1 MPAGDLIRAN
11 AAQPAVAS
19 HTFLL
24 FDDAR
29 VTHGAYYAE
38 CMRWANLLLGLRTP
52 SRPFHVGVLL
62 DNIPDYFY
70 ALGGAALA
78 GAVIVGINNT
88 KRGTHLARDIAYTDC
103 QILVTEEK
111 YLPLLDSIDAEIAV
125 DSGRILVSRRWSDPE
140 ASDSSRLLKEGF
152 GTLRQAQG
160 ERKTA
165 MKPGRGT
172 AHAEPVEAWGGVFQ
186 QPAAACASD
195 SYRDL
200 DAALAEMGG
209 GSDPHV
215 TIRDTDTYI
224 LVFTS
229 GTVTAPKAV
238 ICSHGRMVE
247 TGKSIGAN
255 IYSITPDDV
264 GYVAMP
270 LFHANALMCGFM
282 PALYYGTGV
291 AMIRKF
297 SKTRWLS
304 DIRRY
309 GATFFNY
316 TGKPL
321 AYILSTP
328 RQPDDHVNPLRI
340 CYGNEGS
347 HRVVAEF
354 EERFGCRVVDVFG
367 ASEGGIGV
375 TRQREDPPTS
385 IGFPA
390 AGIVVV
396 DEHGHEK
403 PPARFDAS
411 GRLVNADEAIGE
423 IVNTQGVAWFEGYY
437 KNPEALQQRT
447 RNGWYWTGDLG
458 YKDARGYL
466 YFAGRDVEWL
476 RVDGEN
482 FVGRPIEEILQRH
495 PDVMLAAVYGVPDAD
510 GGDRVMAALVLRD
523 GAAFDPEAFA
533 AFLRAQADLSPK
545 WMPSYVRIAPE
556 LPQTASAKV
565 LKNELRRQKFRPDLC
580 CDPIYSRLRS
590 DEPYRPFGAGDY
602 EQLRARFAALG
613 KLALLDV

>member
-1 MPAGDLIRAN
+1 VPAGDLIRAN

-19 HTFLL
+19 RTFLL

-38 CMRWANLLLGLRTP
+38 CVRWANLLLGLRTP

-62 DNIPDYFY
+62 DNMPDYFY

-88 KRGTHLARDIAYTDC
+88 KRGTHLARDIAHTDC
-103 QILVTEEK
+103 QMLVTEQK
-111 YLPLLDSIDAEIAV
+111 YLPLLDPIGAETGV
-125 DSGRILVSRRWSDPE
+125 DGQRILVSRRWSDSE
-140 ASDSSRLLKEGF
+140 ASGSGAR
-152 GTLRQAQG
+152 
-160 ERKTA
+160 
-165 MKPGRGT
+165 
-172 AHAEPVEAWGGVFQ
+172 
-186 QPAAACASD
+186 ASH

-200 DAALAEMGG
+200 DAALTELGC
-209 GSDPHV
+209 GSDPQV

-255 IYSITPDDV
+255 IYGITPDDV

-328 RQPDDHVNPLRI
+328 RQPDDHINPLRI

-375 TRQREDPPTS
+375 TRQPGDPPTS

-396 DEHGHEK
+396 DEQGHEK

-411 GRLVNADEAIGE
+411 GRLLNADEAIGE
-423 IVNTQGVAWFEGYY
+423 IVNMQGVAWFEGYY
-437 KNPEALQQRT
+437 KNPEALRQRT

-458 YKDARGYL
+458 YKDDRGYL

-545 WMPSYVRIAPE
+545 WMPAYVRIAPE

-565 LKNELRRQKFRPDLC
+565 LKNELRRQKFRLDLC
-580 CDPIYSRLRS
+580 RDSIYSRLRS
-590 DEPYRPFGAGDY
+590 DEPYRPFGAEDY
-602 EQLRARFAALG
+602 EQLRARFAGLG

>member
-19 HTFLL
+19 RTFLL

-38 CMRWANLLLGLRTP
+38 CVRWANLLLGLRMP

-88 KRGTHLARDIAYTDC
+88 KRGTHLARDIAHTDC

-111 YLPLLDSIDAEIAV
+111 YLPLLDPIGKETGV
-125 DSGRILVSRRWSDPE
+125 DGGRILVSRRWSDPE
-140 ASDSSRLLKEGF
+140 ASDAG
-152 GTLRQAQG
+152 
-160 ERKTA
+160 
-165 MKPGRGT
+165 
-172 AHAEPVEAWGGVFQ
+172 AHASHA
-186 QPAAACASD
+186 
-195 SYRDL
+195 YRDL
-200 DAALAEMGG
+200 DAALTELGG
-209 GSDPHV
+209 GPDPQV
-215 TIRDTDTYI
+215 AVRDTETYI

-255 IYSITPDDV
+255 IYGIAPDDV

-354 EERFGCRVVDVFG
+354 EERFDCRVVDVFG

-375 TRQREDPPTS
+375 TRQRDDPPTS

-396 DEHGHEK
+396 DGDGREK

-411 GRLVNADEAIGE
+411 GRLLNADEAVGE

-458 YKDARGYL
+458 YKDAHGYL

-495 PDVMLAAVYGVPDAD
+495 PDVMLAAVYGVPDAE

-523 GAAFDPEAFA
+523 GAAFDPEAFE
-533 AFLRAQADLSPK
+533 AFLRVQADLSPK

-565 LKNELRRQKFRPDLC
+565 LKNELRRQKFQPDLC
-580 CDPIYSRLRS
+580 RDPIYSRLRS
-590 DEPYRPFGAGDY
+590 DEPYRPFGAVDY
-602 EQLRARFAALG
+602 ERLRARFAALG